1 MPKTKEQKRT
11 ILKQLNDKIAKAK
24 SIIFTKYSGL
34 TVKENED
41 LRLKLRQ
48 ENNEYY
54 VAKKTLFGLALKD
67 KAIAGLDIKKFEGQ
81 IAAIF
86 GYSDEVSP
94 AKIVGQFKK
103 DKDKEGKIEFI
114 GGILENKYIGMSEV
128 ANLATLPAKQ
138 ELYAKIVDS
147 INAPVSGLVNALAG
161 NLKNLLYALSAIK
174 DKKQI

>member
-11 ILKQLNDKIAKAK
+11 ILHELNDKISRAK
-24 SIIFTKYSGL
+24 SIIFTKYNAL
-34 TVKENED
+34 TVKDNEE
-41 LRLKLRQ
+41 LRAKLRQ

-54 VAKKTLFGLALKD
+54 VAKKTLFSLALKD

-86 GYSDEVSP
+86 GYADEVSP

-103 DKDKEGKIEFI
+103 EKDKEGKIEFI
-114 GGILENKYIGMSEV
+114 GGILENKFIGLSEV
-128 ANLATLPAKQ
+128 ANLATLPSKR
-138 ELYAKIVDS
+138 ELYAKIVGS

-161 NLKNLLYALSAIK
+161 NIRNFVNVLKAAGE
-174 DKKQI
+174 KK

>member
-11 ILKQLNDKIAKAK
+11 ILHELNNKVSKAK

-34 TVKENED
+34 TVKENEE
-41 LRLKLRQ
+41 LRSKLRQ

-54 VAKKTLFGLALKD
+54 VAKKTLFSLALKD
-67 KAIAGLDIKKFEGQ
+67 KSIIGLDIKKFEGQ

-103 DKDKEGKIEFI
+103 DKEKGRKIEFV
-114 GGILENKYIGMSEV
+114 GGILENKYIGAAEV
-128 ANLATLPAKQ
+128 ANLATLPSKQ
-138 ELYAKIVDS
+138 ELYSKIVGS
-147 INAPVSGLVNALAG
+147 INAPVSGFVNALAG
-161 NLKNLLYALSAIK
+161 NIRNLVQALKAVSE
-174 DKKQI
+174 KK

>member
-41 LRLKLRQ
+41 LRLRLRQ

-54 VAKKTLFGLALKD
+54 VAKKTLFNLALKD
-67 KAIAGLDIKKFEGQ
+67 KAIAGLDIKKLEGQ

-103 DKDKEGKIEFI
+103 DKDKEGKIEFV
-114 GGILENKYIGMSEV
+114 GGILENKYIGMREV
-128 ANLATLPAKQ
+128 ANLSTLPSKQ
-138 ELYAKIVDS
+138 ELYAKIVGS
-147 INAPVSGLVNALAG
+147 INAPVSGLVNVLAG
-161 NLKNLLYALSAIK
+161 NLRNLVGVLKAISG
-174 DKKQI
+174 KK

>member
-24 SIIFTKYSGL
+24 SIIFTKYSSL

-41 LRLKLRQ
+41 LRLRLRQ

-128 ANLATLPAKQ
+128 ANLATLPSKQ
-138 ELYAKIVDS
+138 ELYAKIVGS

-161 NLKNLLYALSAIK
+161 NLRNLVGVLKAIG
-174 DKKQI
+174 DKK